1 MVVAQLTGLSGETQ
15 VGDGGNGDVGFFSV
29 EGEAVGPRVLGL
41 VLEVKGEGLVLE
53 VGQAQLGR
61 DGSAAETT
69 SLEIC

>member
-41 VLEVKGEGLVLE
+41 VLEV
-53 VGQAQLGR
+53 
-61 DGSAAETT
+61 
-69 SLEIC
+69 